1 MGILIKPPLFQPSA
15 NEGYWAMFWTTRLW
29 QRRWSAWLH
38 PWRGMDWL
46 LLIAVWLITL
56 LGAVAIHSAEL
67 HIGEKDGFQH
77 LAIAGVGTILL
88 FLLARVPTS
97 VFISVHW
104 WVYGISCAL
113 LLAVSLFGVEANGA
127 QSWLPIAGFN
137 LQPSEFAKI
146 SIILTQAALLQRVPA
161 NGLRGILR
169 VFAATVLPLGLIL
182 SEPDLGTSL
191 VFGAITLG
199 MLYWANARLGW
210 IVLMLSPLVAAIL
223 FALPLPYALNLVLWF
238 LWTLGMGVVAWQNL
252 PLGWI
257 GAIGGIVLNLSGA
270 GLGQLLWSVLKDY
283 QKDRLLMFLDPDKDP
298 LGAGYHLIQS
308 RIAIG
313 AGGLWGRGLFH
324 GTQTQLGFIPEQ
336 HTDFIFSAIGEE
348 LGFLGGLLVLGLFWL
363 IGLRLLQIANSARND
378 FGSLLAIGLFAM
390 LMFQAVVN
398 IGMTMNLF
406 PVTGIPLPFLSYGR
420 SALLATYIGLGLVQ
434 SVANH
439 CPRSRY

>member
-1 MGILIKPPLFQPSA
+1 
-15 NEGYWAMFWTTRLW
+15 MFWTTRLW

-77 LAIAGVGTILL
+77 LAIASVGTILL

-161 NGLRGILR
+161 NGLSGILR
-169 VFAATVLPLGLIL
+169 VFAVTVLPLGLIL

-199 MLYWANARLGW
+199 MLYWPMPVWAGLCSC
-210 IVLMLSPLVAAIL
+210 SPLWWRP
-223 FALPLPYALNLVLWF
+223 FSLPY
-238 LWTLGMGVVAWQNL
+238 
-252 PLGWI
+252 PC
-257 GAIGGIVLNLSGA
+257 
-270 GLGQLLWSVLKDY
+270 
-283 QKDRLLMFLDPDKDP
+283 P
-298 LGAGYHLIQS
+298 
-308 RIAIG
+308 
-313 AGGLWGRGLFH
+313 
-324 GTQTQLGFIPEQ
+324 
-336 HTDFIFSAIGEE
+336 
-348 LGFLGGLLVLGLFWL
+348 
-363 IGLRLLQIANSARND
+363 
-378 FGSLLAIGLFAM
+378 
-390 LMFQAVVN
+390 
-398 IGMTMNLF
+398 MN
-406 PVTGIPLPFLSYGR
+406 
-420 SALLATYIGLGLVQ
+420 
-434 SVANH
+434 
-439 CPRSRY
+439 

>member
-1 MGILIKPPLFQPSA
+1 ML
-15 NEGYWAMFWTTRLW
+15 WTTLLR
-29 QRRWSAWLH
+29 QRRWQAWLY
-38 PWRGMDWL
+38 PWRGVDWL

-56 LGAVAIHSAEL
+56 IGALFIHSAEL
-67 HIGEKDGFQH
+67 HIGDKDDFQH
-77 LAIAGVGTILL
+77 VAVAIVGTVLAL
-88 FLLARVPTS
+88 TLARIPES
-97 VFISVHW
+97 AFIGVHW
-104 WVYGISCAL
+104 FVYGLSCAL

-146 SIILTQAALLQRVPA
+146 SIILTQAALLHRVPA
-161 NGLRGILR
+161 NGLAGILR
-169 VFAATVLPLGLIL
+169 VFIATAPPLLLIL
-182 SEPDLGTSL
+182 TEPDLGTSL

-210 IVLMLSPLVAAIL
+210 IILMLSPLVAAIL
-223 FALPLPYALNLVLWF
+223 FALPLPYELNLWVWL
-238 LWTLGMGVVAWQNL
+238 LWTLAMGIVAWRSL

-270 GLGQLLWSVLKDY
+270 GLGQLLWSVLKEY
-283 QKDRLLMFLDPDKDP
+283 QKNRLLMFLDPDKDP

-313 AGGLWGRGLFH
+313 AGGLWGRGIFQ

-348 LGFLGGLLVLGLFWL
+348 LGFAGSLLILFLFWF
-363 IGLRLLQIANSARND
+363 IGLRLLQIANSARTD
-378 FGSLLAIGLFAM
+378 FGSLLAIGLFSM
-390 LMFQAVVN
+390 LVFQAVVN
-398 IGMTMNLF
+398 IGMTVNLF

-420 SALLATYIGLGLVQ
+420 SALLATYIGLGLVL

-439 CPRSRY
+439 RPRSRY

>member
-1 MGILIKPPLFQPSA
+1 MKILIKPPLFQPSA
-15 NEGYWAMFWTTRLW
+15 NEGYLMMFWTTRLW
-29 QRRWSAWLH
+29 QRRCSAWLY

-56 LGAVAIHSAEL
+56 LGTVAIHSAEL
-67 HIGEKDGFQH
+67 HISEKDGFQH

-88 FLLARVPTS
+88 FLLARVPTA
-97 VFISVHW
+97 VFISMHW

-161 NGLRGILR
+161 NGLSGILR

-223 FALPLPYALNLVLWF
+223 FALPLPYDLNLVLWL

-257 GAIGGIVLNLSGA
+257 GAIAGIVLNLSGA

-363 IGLRLLQIANSARND
+363 IGLRLLQIANSARDD

-390 LMFQAVVN
+390 LMFQAVIN

-439 CPRSRY
+439 RPRSRY